1 MDNTQHNGHQL
12 HKTISLDIEFD
23 SAFVPHL
30 KCIAVG
36 KIVPGILFGLFQ
48 DNDFLLFLIFL
59 LLKPNPAP
67 QQTSVI
73 ESRTV
78 GPGDRPNRSF
88 VVVIC
93 KFNTWVADKNAV
105 C

>member
-1 MDNTQHNGHQL
+1 MDNMQHNGHQL

-48 DNDFLLFLIFL
+48 GNDFLLFFIFL
-59 LLKPNPAP
+59 LLKPNPAL
-67 QQTSVI
+67 QHTSVI
-73 ESRTV
+73 EL
-78 GPGDRPNRSF
+78 
-88 VVVIC
+88 
-93 KFNTWVADKNAV
+93 KNSGSWGSSQLV
-105 C
+105 Y